1 MYKGKTFSVVL
12 LAAGSSTR
20 MGTNKM
26 ELLFNGL
33 TPIELCVKA
42 FSDFADEFI
51 FVCSDSTRSIVEKV
65 IKRTQIKSFCVT
77 GGDTRRQSVGA
88 ALKQAHMEFI
98 SIHDCARCLI
108 TKQVIAENLDCTL
121 KNGCGITSVPMV
133 DTIRYEKSGEI
144 IDRNGVL
151 AAQTPQS
158 FNTELFRNA
167 YNMVSEECTDDA
179 AIYHAF
185 GHKLFYSSG
194 DRRNLKLTTPDDIVI
209 FQSILHD
216 RSLKMFKVGFGEDTH
231 RLTENR
237 SLILGG
243 VTVPFELGLLGHSDA
258 DVLVHAIIDAVLGA
272 CSLGDIGKLFP
283 DSEAEF
289 KDISSFILLRRAIDK
304 IVENGFGI
312 INIDATVIAQKP
324 MLGQYRDE
332 MRQNIAKACAI
343 GIDNV
348 SVKFTT
354 PEHVGPEGR
363 MECITARAVALV
375 QH

>member
-1 MYKGKTFSVVL
+1 
-12 LAAGSSTR
+12 
-20 MGTNKM
+20 M

-42 FSDFADEFI
+42 FSNFADEFI
-51 FVCSDSTRSIVEKV
+51 FVCSDSTRNTVEK
-65 IKRTQIKSFCVT
+65 IIERTQVKSFCVT
-77 GGDTRRQSVGA
+77 GGETRRQSVGA

-108 TKQVIAENLDCTL
+108 TKQVIAENLDCTIE
-121 KNGCGITSVPMV
+121 NGCAITSVPMV

-158 FNTELFRNA
+158 FNTELFRKA
-167 YNMVSEECTDDA
+167 YNAVTEECTDDA

-185 GHKLFYSSG
+185 GHELFYSAG
-194 DRRNLKLTTPDDIVI
+194 DRRNLKLTTPDDIEI
-209 FQSILHD
+209 FQSVLHD
-216 RSLKMFKVGFGEDTH
+216 RSLEMFKVGFGEDTH

-258 DVLVHAIIDAVLGA
+258 DVLVHAIIDAILGA

-289 KDISSFILLRRAIDK
+289 KDISSLVLLRCTVDK
-304 IVENGFGI
+304 IIERGFSI

-324 MLGQYRDE
+324 KLGQYREE
-332 MRQNIAKACAI
+332 MRQNIAKACKLS
-343 GIDNV
+343 IDDV

-363 MECITARAVALV
+363 MECMTTRAVAFV
-375 QH
+375 RR

>member
-26 ELLFNGL
+26 ELLFNRL

-42 FSDFADEFI
+42 FSNFADEFI
-51 FVCSDSTRSIVEKV
+51 FVCSDSTRNTVEK
-65 IKRTQIKSFCVT
+65 IIERTQVKSFCVT
-77 GGDTRRQSVGA
+77 GGETRRQSVGA

-108 TKQVIAENLDCTL
+108 TKQVIAKNLDCTIE
-121 KNGCGITSVPMV
+121 NGCAITSVPMV

-158 FNTELFRNA
+158 FNTELFRKA
-167 YNMVSEECTDDA
+167 YNAVTEECTDDA

-185 GHKLFYSSG
+185 GHELFYSAG
-194 DRRNLKLTTPDDIVI
+194 DRRNLKLTTPDDIEI
-209 FQSILHD
+209 FQSVLRD
-216 RSLKMFKVGFGEDTH
+216 RSLEMFKVGFGEDTH

-243 VTVPFELGLLGHSDA
+243 VTIPFELGLLGHSDA
-258 DVLVHAIIDAVLGA
+258 DVLVHAIIDAILGT

-289 KDISSFILLRRAIDK
+289 KDISSLVLLRRTVDK
-304 IVENGFGI
+304 IIERGFSI

-324 MLGQYRDE
+324 KLGQYREE
-332 MRQNIAKACAI
+332 MRQNIAKACKLS
-343 GIDNV
+343 IDDV

-363 MECITARAVALV
+363 MECMTTRAVAFV
-375 QH
+375 RR